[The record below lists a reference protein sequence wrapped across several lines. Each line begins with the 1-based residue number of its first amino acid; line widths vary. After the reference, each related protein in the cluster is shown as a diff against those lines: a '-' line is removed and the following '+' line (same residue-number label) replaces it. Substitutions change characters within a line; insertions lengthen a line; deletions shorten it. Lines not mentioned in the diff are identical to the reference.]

1 MNKGPIRRYR
11 NQIWAQKPTDQAL
24 LGNQTFKQ
32 GVIPLSAIDRD
43 MIPWKTTFHLT
54 LVMTLA
60 QVVKTSVTVADNSPF
75 EE

>member
-11 NQIWAQKPTDQAL
+11 NQIWAQKPIDQAFL
-24 LGNQTFKQ
+24 RNQTFKQ

-43 MIPWKTTFHLT
+43 IIPWKTFHLT
-54 LVMTLA
+54 LMMTST
-60 QVVKTSVTVADNSPF
+60 QVVKMSVTVADKSLF

>member
-11 NQIWAQKPTDQAL
+11 NQIWAQKPIDQAFL
-24 LGNQTFKQ
+24 RNQTFKQ

-43 MIPWKTTFHLT
+43 IIPWKTTFHLT
-54 LVMTLA
+54 LVMALA
-60 QVVKTSVTVADNSPF
+60 QVLKMSVTVADNSPF